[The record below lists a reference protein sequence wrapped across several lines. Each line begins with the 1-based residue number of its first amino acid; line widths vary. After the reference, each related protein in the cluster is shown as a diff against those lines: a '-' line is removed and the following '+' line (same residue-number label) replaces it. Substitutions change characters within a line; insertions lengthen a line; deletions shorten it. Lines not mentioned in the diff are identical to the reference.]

1 MMRFAALALAVVL
14 PVAASARA
22 SDPTDAGQ
30 PLSLAQLPKVQKA
43 IRLTDQE
50 VAAVR
55 GLKQEAD
62 AGSVGGEAIG
72 RRLAAALP
80 AAKLER
86 LRQISYQVRGGARPR
101 RRRGAAALGLSQ
113 EQARKIDAVW
123 KNEELN
129 LKMVLAVV
137 RFRTAEVRRAYIL
150 RNRRESGDKL
160 LALLDED
167 QKAAWTK
174 MLGAAVDIKGLDR

>member
-1 MMRFAALALAVVL
+1 MRFAALALAVVL

-30 PLSLAQLPKVQKA
+30 PLSLALLPKVQKA
-43 IRLTDQE
+43 IRLTDKE
-50 VAAVR
+50 VAAIR

-62 AGSVGGEAIG
+62 AGSVGGDAISQ
-72 RRLAAALP
+72 RLAAALP

-86 LRQISYQVRGGARPR
+86 LRQISYQVRGGA
-101 RRRGAAALGLSQ
+101 ALADSAVQQALGLSQ
-113 EQARKIDAVW
+113 EQIRKIDAVW

-129 LKMVLAVV
+129 LKMVLAVA
-137 RFRTAEVRRAYIL
+137 RFRTAEIRRAYIL
-150 RNRRESGDKL
+150 RNRRESGEKL